1 MAKNNL
7 DTIPLGSGK
16 IYIKVFDDDV
26 KEKLKTNKG
35 VLTLLPEIEKRENI
49 AGWVSGGASL
59 EYKPEFYTAEDDLGY
74 VKRTIVTKEE
84 NTLKTGICTWNGNT
98 LANLSPTARVEEN
111 LNYRFTRIGGV
122 GNDDGKQY
130 VIDFHHIDKELGDA
144 RIILV
149 GKNEAGF
156 TIQFAKDKESTLEEE
171 IKASVL
177 DDEGTQVIYLED
189 LKKTML
195 HLTSEE
201 GSATGKTKIVVSET
215 LGNGNSYVYK
225 IDNTI
230 TIPSEGQV
238 CSTLTT
244 WDGSAEIA
252 ATTGKQILLV
262 EVDSSKK
269 AVKAGFVS
277 VVAKA

>member
-189 LKKTML
+189 IKKTTL
-195 HLTSEE
+195 HLTSVA
-201 GSATGKTKIVVSET
+201 GSTSGKTKITVEET
-215 LGNGNSYVYK
+215 KGTGNSYVYSVG
-225 IDNTI
+225 DTI
-230 TIPSEGQV
+230 VIPEEGED

-244 WDGSAEIA
+244 WDGSAEVT
-252 ATTGKQILLV
+252 ATTGKQLLLV

>member
-189 LKKTML
+189 IKKTTL
-195 HLTSEE
+195 HLTSVA
-201 GSATGKTKIVVSET
+201 GSTSGKTKITVEET
-215 LGNGNSYVYK
+215 KDTGNSYVYSVG
-225 IDNTI
+225 DTI
-230 TIPSEGQV
+230 VIPEEGED

-244 WDGSAEIA
+244 WDGSAEVT
-252 ATTGKQILLV
+252 ATTGKQLLLV

>member
-7 DTIPLGSGK
+7 ETIPLGSGK

-35 VLTLLPEIEKRENI
+35 VLSLLPEIEKRDNL

-59 EYKPEFYTAEDDLGY
+59 EYKPEYYTAEDDLGY

-84 NTLKTGICTWNGNT
+84 NTLKTGVCTWNGNT
-98 LANLSPTARVEEN
+98 LANLSSTARVEEN

-156 TIQFAKDKESTLEEE
+156 TIQFAKDKESVLEEE
-171 IKASVL
+171 IKAGVL

-189 LKKTML
+189 LKKTTL

-201 GSATGKTKIVVSET
+201 GSSTGKTKIVVSET
-215 LGNGNSYVYK
+215 LTTGNTYVYS
-225 IDNTI
+225 IADTVI
-230 TIPSEGQV
+230 IPTEGQD
-238 CSTLTT
+238 CSTLTA
-244 WDGSAEIA
+244 WDGSAEITA
-252 ATTGKQILLV
+252 ATDKQLLLV